1 MRVFLKWLRRE
12 RRCALSDE
20 IGYCNPPKKTQ
31 FKKGQS
37 GNPKG
42 RPKGSKEISPI
53 EKLYENLMN
62 EIILREGGVEK
73 TVTVLEAIQKRLI
86 TESLK
91 GNMTAIRLM
100 QKQFDILDRKAIKR
114 APMAASETSIKVEF
128 VKPEN

>member
-1 MRVFLKWLRRE
+1 M
-12 RRCALSDE
+12 SDE